1 MKKAAQFRSQL
12 NRNIRTFFDQKG
24 YLEVETPTLSPDL
37 IPEPTIDIFATRF
50 DNEFVGSRELYL
62 IPSPEVYMKKL
73 IAEGFGSIYQIGHCF
88 RNNEQIGRHH
98 NPEFSML
105 EYYSMEMDE
114 QDSIALTEELFAH
127 LDGPSFLKPP
137 FDRLTV
143 AEAMWQFAQVDLDKN
158 QSQKAL
164 AQEATRLGLSVPD
177 KAESWED
184 TFNRIFLTLVEP
196 NLPQQRPLVLDRYP
210 AQIDCLAK
218 RESNYRKRWEM
229 YAGGVE
235 LANCYDE
242 ETDKEKVAAY
252 YRKQYAILIQ
262 EKADRGLV
270 IPDADPDFAEIFT
283 HFPQCSG
290 VALGLDRLQM
300 LLMGKS
306 SLEGVILFPFTGTI
320 SSRK

>member
-12 NRNIRTFFDQKG
+12 NRSIRTFFDQRN

-37 IPEPTIDIFATRF
+37 IPEPTIQNFSTRF
-50 DNEFVGSRELYL
+50 DNEFVGSKDLYL
-62 IPSPEVYMKKL
+62 IPSPEVYMKRL
-73 IAEGFGSIYQIGHCF
+73 ISDGFGSIYQIGHCF
-88 RNNEQIGRHH
+88 RNSEQIGQHH

-105 EYYSMEMDE
+105 EYYSVGMDE
-114 QDSIALTEELFAH
+114 QDSIGLTEELFAH
-127 LDGPSFLKPP
+127 LDGPDFLKPP

-143 AEAMWQFAQVDLDKN
+143 SEAMWQYAQIDLDKN

-164 AQEATRLGLSVPD
+164 AQEARRLGLSVPEQQ
-177 KAESWED
+177 ESWED

-196 NLPQQRPLVLDRYP
+196 NLPQKKPLVLDRYP
-210 AQIDCLAK
+210 QQIDCLAK
-218 RESNYRKRWEM
+218 REGNYRRRWEM

-235 LANCYDE
+235 IANCYDE
-242 ETDKEKVAAY
+242 ETDKEKVSAY

-262 EKADRGLV
+262 ERAERGLV

-283 HFPQCSG
+283 NFPSCSG

-300 LLMGKS
+300 LLMGAS
-306 SLEGVILFPFTGTI
+306 SLEGVILFPFFDTV